1 MGQKCKVHFASGE
14 TEKIPGEPGAALY
27 NFFRAWLEGQTEQ
40 NGWIGKVDDEE
51 VVINFHL
58 VERMELT
65 GNGQPA
71 VPLSRAITDAVDAD
85 EAIERSRRPGP

>member
-1 MGQKCKVHFASGE
+1 MSQKCKVHFASGD
-14 TEKIPGEPGAALY
+14 TAKIPGEPGAALY

-65 GNGQPA
+65 GNG
-71 VPLSRAITDAVDAD
+71 LSKTMTDAVDAD
-85 EAIERSRRPGP
+85 EAIERRGRPGP